1 MLNQLYVN
9 DLICMWMKNLQS
21 LRRMITRTRFKEEAK
36 GNSEMANSSDKIDK
50 KILIYGR
57 T

>member
-21 LRRMITRTRFKEEAK
+21 LRRMITRNRFEEEAK